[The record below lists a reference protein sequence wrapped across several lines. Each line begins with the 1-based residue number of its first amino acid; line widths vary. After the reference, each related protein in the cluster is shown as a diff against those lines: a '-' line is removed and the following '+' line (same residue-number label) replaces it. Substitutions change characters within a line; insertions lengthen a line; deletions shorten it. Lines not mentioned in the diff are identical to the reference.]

1 MRYIPALSLLLALPA
16 CGQDAAAPDQAA
28 AAKPGGKA
36 LAAAIA
42 DNSELK
48 TLSDALAST
57 GLSAVFDGKASY
69 TVLAPTDGAFAALG
83 DKGKALSDPE
93 QKPALA
99 AVLRDHIVPGTLTP
113 EDIAKAIK
121 ASGGKPVKMRT
132 VGEGTVSF
140 AKDGEAI
147 TVTASD
153 GSTAKLE
160 GAAIAASNG
169 VALPID
175 AVLKKV

>member
-1 MRYIPALSLLLALPA
+1 MRYIPALALLLALSA
-16 CGQDAAAPDQAA
+16 CGQDAAAPDQAD
-28 AAKPGGKA
+28 AAKPGDKA

-42 DNSELK
+42 DSGELK
-48 TLSDALAST
+48 TLSGALAST
-57 GLSAVFDGKASY
+57 GLAAVFDGKASY

-83 DKGKALSDPE
+83 DKGKALGEPE

-113 EDIAKAIK
+113 EDIAKAIE

-147 TVTASD
+147 TVTAAD
-153 GSTAKLE
+153 GSTARIE
-160 GAAIAASNG
+160 GAAIAANNG
-169 VALPID
+169 VALPISG
-175 AVLKKV
+175 VLKKV